1 MPPALPLHGDLEHIV
16 RRPKLRAEL
25 QGDDETTSGR
35 CPFTL
40 SNASGKIVHYFLVN
54 LCRQERALWHPPS
67 SAPHMSCPFAKLG
80 LPPSASQDDVKAAYR
95 LLGT

>member
-25 QGDDETTSGR
+25 QGDDETTSAL
-35 CPFTL
+35 PFQTL
-40 SNASGKIVHYFLVN
+40 HDIRKFAHYFLVN